1 MKGRS
6 LGAAATGRS
15 LGGSIL
21 AAALAACGPIDTG
34 GGGGAPGSPG
44 SSAPAQAPA
53 VAIVSPSAGQT
64 CAADK
69 HGKSCPVVV
78 AVSNAVLA
86 EPGSCPP
93 AQVCGHLELFVDGK
107 ACGDPN
113 NESSATSFPALLG
126 RCRKVNGAH
135 TLSCELRGDRE
146 NTLAASQAV
155 PIQVQHENE
164 DDGQDDD

>member
-1 MKGRS
+1 MRGRS
-6 LGAAATGRS
+6 LGTAATRRS
-15 LGGSIL
+15 FGGAVL

-34 GGGGAPGSPG
+34 GGAAPGLPG
-44 SSAPAQAPA
+44 SSAPAQAPG

-78 AVSNAVLA
+78 SVSNAALA

-93 AQVCGHLELFVDGK
+93 GRVCGHLELFVDGK

-113 NESSATSFPALLG
+113 NESSATSFPALFG

-135 TLSCELRGDRE
+135 TLSCELRDDRE
-146 NTLAASQAV
+146 TTLAASPAV

-164 DDGQDDD
+164 NNGQDDD